1 MKIAVIGKGRVGS
14 VLGPVF
20 SKAGH
25 EVVYGVRNPADD
37 KYDNGDEIPHDTTEG
52 AAQWG
57 EVVILAVDWG
67 AAESALAQ
75 CGDLSGKILIDCT
88 NPLTMTE
95 KGLELALGFDT
106 SAGEILAGQTDAK
119 LVKTLNQVG
128 SPVMA
133 KAHDFPRR
141 PIQFVAGEDA
151 EAKTLVSSL
160 LRDIGFEPIDYGGIE
175 NARKMEPLGM
185 VWIDQAFQHGM
196 DPETA
201 WHFMKL
207 DGGQ

>member
-14 VLGPVF
+14 VLGPAF
-20 SKAGH
+20 AKAGH
-25 EVVYGVRNPADD
+25 EVVYGVRNPADE
-37 KYDNGDEIPHDTTEG
+37 KYDNGDDIPHDTTEG

-57 EVVILAVDWG
+57 EVVILAVDWS

-75 CGDLSGKILIDCT
+75 CGDLAGKILIDCT
-88 NPLTMTE
+88 NPLTMSE
-95 KGLELALGFDT
+95 AGLELALGFDT
-106 SAGEILAGQTDAK
+106 SAGEILAGQTDARV
-119 LVKTLNQVG
+119 VKTLNQVG

-133 KAHDFPRR
+133 KAHDFPNR
-141 PIQFVAGEDA
+141 PIQFVAGED
-151 EAKTLVSSL
+151 EDAKTLVSSL
-160 LRDIGFEPIDYGGIE
+160 LRDIGFEPIDYGGIA

-201 WHFMKL
+201 WHFMKT
-207 DGGQ
+207 DGGA